1 MPLHTFPQRAAE
13 AEPLT
18 IELEDVPTLLDL
30 VQRGKDDGVEYVRIV
45 GRTSKGEPN
54 VFAPTAAG
62 HALLGEIMRR
72 NGRALAAAEA
82 TRPPVTTA
90 PPLSAAQEAALWA
103 REAFG
108 DSPA

>member
-1 MPLHTFPQRAAE
+1 MPLHTFPKRSTE
-13 AEPLT
+13 AVALT
-18 IELEDVPTLLDL
+18 VEIEHVPTLLEL
-30 VQRGKDDGVEYVRIV
+30 VERGKADGVEYVRIV
-45 GRTSKGEPN
+45 GRTAKGEPN
-54 VFAPTAAG
+54 VFSPTPEG

-82 TRPPVTTA
+82 TRPPVQTV
-90 PPLSAAQEAALWA
+90 PPLTPTQEADAWA